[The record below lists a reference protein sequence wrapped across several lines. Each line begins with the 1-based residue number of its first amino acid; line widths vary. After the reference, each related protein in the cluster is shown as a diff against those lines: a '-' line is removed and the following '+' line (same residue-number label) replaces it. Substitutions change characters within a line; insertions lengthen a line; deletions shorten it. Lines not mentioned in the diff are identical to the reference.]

1 MRSMA
6 QFCIKDLHDATPS
19 ETPPADPI
27 TGQLW
32 IDISVSPPVTKVWN
46 GTEWEQQ
53 NGISKIL
60 AAVDAIRVKND
71 ELRDALMEL
80 GLYSGTENES
90 IQAVNERVDGLEAAV
105 ASLEED
111 IEAVSSDVSA
121 LTAESKNAFHPGMN
135 VIPNSAFLNGTEGW
149 TVSGTVHTE
158 RTTDTI
164 AGTASG
170 TCLVIGDGSG
180 VSTTVTGL
188 LADTP
193 YVFSFRAQKP
203 SMDGTGY
210 ANLTVSGNT
219 VLVEELLKQ
228 RDWYTVSYIVDSIP
242 DGVITVSV
250 ETAHAVISVADF
262 VLSVGTKPR
271 GWAPK
276 PGEHYGAGI
285 KADGSGLSLDDGD
298 GRETKV
304 KHNEVSVVKDGET
317 VFAVSDTGI
326 SAKNA
331 EVGNDLTAGKILIR
345 PCDTASAG
353 ADIYLLT

>member
-53 NGISKIL
+53 NGIARIL
-60 AAVDAIRVKND
+60 ATVDAIRVKND
-71 ELRDALMEL
+71 ELRDTLMEL

-90 IQAVNERVDGLEAAV
+90 IQAVNERADGLEATV
-105 ASLEED
+105 ASLEEEIED
-111 IEAVSSDVSA
+111 ISEDVSI

-158 RTTDTI
+158 RTTDALI
-164 AGTASG
+164 GTASG
-170 TCLVIGDGSG
+170 SCLVIGDDSS
-180 VSTTVTGL
+180 VSMTVTGL
-188 LADTP
+188 LTDTP

-203 SMDGTGY
+203 LMDGTGY
-210 ANLTVSGNT
+210 AYLIVSGNT

-228 RDWYTVSYIVDSIP
+228 RDWYTVWYLIDSIP
-242 DGVITVSV
+242 DGVITISV
-250 ETAHAVISVADF
+250 ETAHAEIGVADF
-262 VLSVGTKPR
+262 MLSVGTKPR
-271 GWAPK
+271 GWAPR
-276 PGEHYGAGI
+276 PGEHYGDGI
-285 KADGSGLSLDDGD
+285 KADGTGLMLDDGN
-298 GRETKV
+298 GRETKI
-304 KHNEVSVVKDGET
+304 KHNEVSVAKDGGT

-331 EVGNDLTAGKILIR
+331 CIGKDLIVGKTLIR